1 MCVCE
6 LVPATTG
13 RRVEGPG
20 GDVPRARLSHPG
32 LSEGMTR
39 EFLSHAG
46 RVLSRRNRRLLAAAD
61 FLTREDVAAEMRLLD
76 RRGRLEMA
84 FLDASWERGAA

>member
-13 RRVEGPG
+13 RRTEGPG

-32 LSEGMTR
+32 LSDGLTR
-39 EFLSHAG
+39 EFMDHAS
-46 RVLSRRNRRLLAAAD
+46 RVLSRRNRRILYAALPAPLRAHLLMC
-61 FLTREDVAAEMRLLD
+61 RRQRVEVMLLNQI
-76 RRGRLEMA
+76 
-84 FLDASWERGAA
+84 WEGGAR